1 MNKYKTSLTNEISER
16 EIKHNHLANELAK
29 EGIVLL
35 KNDNT
40 LPFNNTSKLALY
52 GAGAIFTVKGGTGS
66 GEVRERHSVSIYEGL
81 VNHGFEITSLNW
93 LMDYENLF
101 EDKYQQYRKSKKV
114 TLINLYKIMELL
126 TEDFIYPSGRTIT
139 SEDVLNS
146 QTEYCVYVIS
156 RQAGEG
162 ADRRL
167 IEGDYYLSKEEINH
181 IRTCATYYKHF
192 VLVINSGSQIDLSP
206 LDDIPNI
213 GAILYYVQAGQS
225 GGDALA
231 SIIKGITCPSGKLAV
246 TWINKYE
253 DIPFGYE
260 YPAKKDSYYKE
271 GIFVGYRYYSSFD
284 IPVRYPFGYGLSYTK
299 FERKLH
305 SYKIDNSVINF
316 SIKTT
321 NFGPVSGK
329 DVIQVYVACPNG
341 RINKAKLSLVD
352 FEKSKNLEPNE
363 SQIIDIYFDMTSLA
377 SFDMTQN
384 AYILERGKYV
394 FKVGENVND
403 LGNFFVVN
411 LVEEIIVS
419 KHQKLCP
426 VKEQFDVLYHDKY
439 ADEIVTEEVPSI
451 ELNISW
457 DVINYDYQDKEKYDD
472 QDINDLLS
480 KFKNKDLV
488 NIVVGDGMYFN
499 KPYFTAPGMVG
510 MTTSKYV
517 DKGLI
522 NLTMSDG
529 PAGLRLSKI
538 CVLNKKGDMKAG
550 DVPLE
555 FLNSLP
561 NFMKY
566 FIIENPKKGK
576 IHYQFAT
583 AFPVESMLAQTWN
596 KELLYQMGKAIAVE
610 MEEFGITHFLA
621 PAVNI
626 QKNPLCGR
634 NFEYYSEDPII
645 SGKLAS
651 QLIRGIE
658 EKGDKFA
665 VIKHFACNSQETD
678 RQHNN
683 SIVDNQ
689 ALREIYLKAFEIAV
703 KEGNVSSI
711 MTSYNLLNGIYT
723 PNNHDLNT
731 KICRF
736 EWDFEGILM
745 TDWYSTGKGKGSD
758 VYCIPSGNDLI
769 MPGSAIGQKRRLL
782 RAIKKGQI
790 KKEDLY
796 KSAYRIIKQ
805 IKNSFLQKEFIK

>member
-1 MNKYKTSLTNEISER
+1 MNKYKTSLTIEISER
-16 EIKHNHLANELAK
+16 EIKHNLLAMELAK

-35 KNDNT
+35 KNENT
-40 LPFNNTSKLALY
+40 LPFNNTKKVALF
-52 GAGAIFTVKGGTGS
+52 GAGALFTVKGGTGS

-81 VNHGFEITSLNW
+81 VNQGYEITSLNW

-101 EDKYQQYRKSKKV
+101 EDKYKQYRKSKKV
-114 TLINLYKIMELL
+114 TLVNLYKIMELL
-126 TEDFIYPSGRTIT
+126 TEDFIYPSGREIT
-139 SEDVLNS
+139 SEDVTQS
-146 QTEYCVYVIS
+146 ETEYCIYVIS

-167 IEGDYYLSKEEINH
+167 KEGDYYLTKEEINH
-181 IRTCATYYKHF
+181 IKTCASYYKHF

-206 LDDIPNI
+206 IEDIPNI
-213 GAILYYVQAGQS
+213 GAIVYYVQAGQA
-225 GGDALA
+225 GGDAFA
-231 SIIKGITCPSGKLAV
+231 SIIKGITCPSGKLAT
-246 TWINKYE
+246 TWVNKYQ
-253 DIPFGYE
+253 DIPYGDE
-260 YPAKKDSYYKE
+260 YPSKKDSYYKE

-299 FERKLH
+299 FERKLE
-305 SYKIDNSVINF
+305 SYKVDNTFINF
-316 SIKTT
+316 SFKVT
-321 NFGPVSGK
+321 NIGHVSGK
-329 DVIQVYVACPNG
+329 DVVQIYVRLPNG
-341 RINKAKLSLVD
+341 NINKAKLSLVD
-352 FEKSKNLEPNE
+352 FEKSKLIEPNE
-363 SQIIDIYFDMTSLA
+363 SDIVDIYFDITSLA
-377 SFDMTQN
+377 SYDSFRNM
-384 AYILERGKYV
+384 YVLEKGNYV

-403 LGNFFVVN
+403 LGNFFIIN
-411 LVEEIIVS
+411 LNEEIIIS
-419 KHQKLCP
+419 KHQNLCP
-426 VKEQFDVLYHDKY
+426 LKEDLNVLTRFEY
-439 ADEIVTEEVPSI
+439 EEELLEGVPSI
-451 ELNISW
+451 DLDLNLETI
-457 DVINYDYQDKEKYDD
+457 IYDYQDKEKYDD
-472 QDINDLLS
+472 ENINNILS
-480 KFKNKDLV
+480 KFKIKDFV

-499 KPYFTAPGMVG
+499 KPYFSAPGMVG

-517 DKGLI
+517 NQGLI

-538 CVLNKKGDMKAG
+538 CVLDKKDNMRAG

-566 FIIENPKKGK
+566 FIIANPKKGE
-576 IHYQFAT
+576 IHYQFLT

-610 MEEFGITHFLA
+610 MKEFGITHFLA

-736 EWDFEGILM
+736 EWGFEGILM

-790 KKEDLY
+790 NKEDLY